1 MNKSQSS
8 EMISTKFYVGWL
20 YVFEINRFLNK
31 LIKEYGMS
39 FSYEH
44 KIGLFQNEFI
54 IHGNQKE
61 VYSVCAH
68 IEQWFASF

>member
-1 MNKSQSS
+1 
-8 EMISTKFYVGWL
+8 
-20 YVFEINRFLNK
+20 
-31 LIKEYGMS
+31 MS
-39 FSYEH
+39 FSYEN